1 MKVAH
6 QSAKFQ
12 TFDFT
17 KLYLVRLLLL
27 KVYKIWC
34 VSWHWKLMQNL
45 KKKSDLLFQNW
56 QEFGQFLSKHS
67 KVSKIYALI
76 GSLREKYVIFDL
88 KKYRGVIFYDTR
100 ECPKFEEKRAC
111 GLDNK
116 MRNLTNFHQSTWNWD
131 SKLGLLWG
139 TFIPSRKYMS
149 LKFTGVLCVMT
160 MNKGAKFEKES
171 TSSKLTWGI

>member
-1 MKVAH
+1 MCLMTLKID
-6 QSAKFQ
+6 AKFE
-12 TFDFT
+12 
-17 KLYLVRLLLL
+17 
-27 KVYKIWC
+27 
-34 VSWHWKLMQNL
+34 
-45 KKKSDLLFQNW
+45 KKKWFVV
-56 QEFGQFLSKHS
+56 SKLTRIWWIFIQAL

-88 KKYRGVIFYDTR
+88 KKYRWVIFYDTR

-111 GLDNK
+111 GLDNN